1 MYGLYTILVIESD
14 RILIFFVSMGNMVWW
29 GKKILCG
36 TSSHLVVHTHAGQP
50 SSVGLLESLAWCWIC
65 LLWASL
71 GFLFG
76 SIGKLVFW
84 AVKFGSISMSSLHFK
99 FYPSSLLLSI
109 WVCPKSPKRRHVKNH
124 RFHGVISHIQNATLE
139 KMDRKCGVW
148 PD

>member
-76 SIGKLVFW
+76 SIGKLVF
-84 AVKFGSISMSSLHFK
+84 
-99 FYPSSLLLSI
+99 
-109 WVCPKSPKRRHVKNH
+109 
-124 RFHGVISHIQNATLE
+124 
-139 KMDRKCGVW
+139 
-148 PD
+148 